1 MEHTVQWVRTS
12 WTKRSRGGEGAARRN
27 AAPVGFVLPSG
38 RASSAHVVRTA
49 LEVRTAH
56 VVRMAEREGFAP
68 RETQEELRGIAVGL
82 READGRLRVLPRVDP
97 LFGLPPRLRRPP
109 AVRLRPGEWVRWQL
123 NHRFSSATGT
133 QDWSYWLDT
142 YNIAYGPVDA
152 EVFLSE
158 PTVFVDECGPLR

>member
-38 RASSAHVVRTA
+38 PASSAHMVRSA

-68 RETQEELRGIAVGL
+68 RETQEELRGI
-82 READGRLRVLPRVDP
+82 GRGARGGAAPR
-97 LFGLPPRLRRPP
+97 PPRGSRYSRH
-109 AVRLRPGEWVRWQL
+109 GEG
-123 NHRFSSATGT
+123 A
-133 QDWSYWLDT
+133 
-142 YNIAYGPVDA
+142 GPD
-152 EVFLSE
+152 LS
-158 PTVFVDECGPLR
+158 GP